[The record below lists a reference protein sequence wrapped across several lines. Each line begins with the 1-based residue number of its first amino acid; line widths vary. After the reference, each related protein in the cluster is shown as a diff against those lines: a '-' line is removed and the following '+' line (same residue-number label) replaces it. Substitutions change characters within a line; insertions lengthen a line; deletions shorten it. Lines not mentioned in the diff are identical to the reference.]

1 MSDQTLMGRKLEIY
15 VMLKILKYFT
25 NSPVK
30 SYQLKFVLSMALAN
44 KTDEDM
50 GDMGSAIKAVIH
62 NLTLRGKFSSVHPDL
77 AAEGIIGVEVVEE
90 GLLFLRRHQPGEISM
105 LVTL

>member
-44 KTDEDM
+44 KTDKDM
-50 GDMGSAIKAVIH
+50 GDMNSAIQVRWRLIAGKANLIH
-62 NLTLRGKFSSVHPDL
+62 NGPWNWQERWETH
-77 AAEGIIGVEVVEE
+77 
-90 GLLFLRRHQPGEISM
+90 
-105 LVTL
+105 